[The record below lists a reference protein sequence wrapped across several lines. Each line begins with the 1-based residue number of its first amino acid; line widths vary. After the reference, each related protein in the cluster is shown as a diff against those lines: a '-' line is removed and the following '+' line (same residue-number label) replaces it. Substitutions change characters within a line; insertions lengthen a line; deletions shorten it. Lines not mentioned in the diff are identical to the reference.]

1 MLFEAPTL
9 LSSPYLQENHL
20 TVKPL
25 IQSHV
30 ASPGYMSAASGST
43 DPVAKQ
49 IQIPGSIAAMPQ
61 PRSGQEPFPKRG
73 GKEHPSSEEQIGQQ
87 RSDVWI

>member
-1 MLFEAPTL
+1 MLFDAPTP
-9 LSSPYLQENHL
+9 LSSSYLQENHL
-20 TVKPL
+20 SAKPL

-43 DPVAKQ
+43 DPASKQ

-61 PRSGQEPFPKRG
+61 PRAAQEPFPKG
-73 GKEHPSSEEQIGQQ
+73 GERESELRRANWTAEK
-87 RSDVWI
+87 